1 MKQLFKKSNHRLYL
15 SKNTVTNLFAN
26 PSSIKGG
33 SNTVAALAV
42 SLANGCTESGRPS
55 CTK

>member
-15 SKNTVTNLFAN
+15 SKNTVANLFAN
-26 PSSIKGG
+26 ANSIKGG
-33 SNTVAALAV
+33 SNIAAGLAV